1 MTHLIVGLDLA
12 PWHKNIRADAV
23 ATAARLAV
31 SHAVVNGITLVLA
44 ANIGPNSGVLQGV
57 AVQPATSSKAA

>member
-1 MTHLIVGLDLA
+1 
-12 PWHKNIRADAV
+12 V

>member
-1 MTHLIVGLDLA
+1 
-12 PWHKNIRADAV
+12 V

-31 SHAVVNGITLVLA
+31 SHAAVTGITLVLA
-44 ANIGPNSGVLQGV
+44 TIIGPNSGVLQGV